1 MKKTWSLLLAVA
13 IILWAGGCA
22 KTKDE
27 SAADKNEAVK
37 FDPAQPRAGMPVTI
51 SYNSAGTPLKN
62 AASIL
67 CVAYIYTKGS
77 PEART
82 LPLTK
87 EGPVWK
93 ATLSPAPTARG
104 MILKFKAG
112 DDIDNNGRKG
122 YATPFA
128 DAGGNPVPGSFA
140 GLAEAYSTWGNDLV
154 GINTD
159 QDLALAL
166 LDKEFALH
174 PEIKK
179 DYLPPYF
186 SLLARL
192 KKEEGKAQIAREL
205 EALAARPDPG
215 VEDLSLLQYWMA
227 RLNRPDE
234 SNRFAALLREKDP
247 KGEFVQ
253 VERFQEFSK
262 ETDRAKKAVLFE
274 RFQAEFPGSAL
285 LPQFVQGLVGAYRGA
300 RDFKKAADFFLKNAD
315 GVAWSVYAALS
326 SDFLKN
332 KLDAGRAAELAAR
345 AVDLARKQHTA
356 DEKPSYLTEEEWAK
370 ERDSDLGE
378 ALATRGES
386 LLAVNKAAEAVQ
398 AFKEAVQRTNGRN
411 ASLNTRYA
419 ELLVLVPGS
428 DPAAA
433 MAEMESFISSGNG
446 TAKLKDYLRQAYIKK
461 QGNDAGFDAYLGGL
475 EERAHAKLLAELKL
489 QLNDIPGVEFGLE
502 DLEGNRVTL
511 SELRGKVVVLDF
523 WATWCA
529 PCLSSFPAMK
539 RAIENH
545 KDDAGV
551 QFLFIN
557 SWERAADKKKNA
569 IDFMVKTGYPFRVL
583 LDLDNAVIDAYKVDG
598 IPTKFVIDG
607 KGRIRFKTTGFA
619 GNPFR
624 LIDEIEAMIEMVR

>member
-1 MKKTWSLLLAVA
+1 MKKTWSLLLAAA

-22 KTKDE
+22 KNKDE
-27 SAADKNEAVK
+27 GAADKNEAVK
-37 FDPAQPRAGMPVTI
+37 FDPAQPRAGTPVAI

-62 AASIL
+62 APSVSCI
-67 CVAYIYTKGS
+67 AYIYTKGS

-82 LPLTK
+82 LPMTK
-87 EGPVWK
+87 EGSLWR

-112 DDIDNNGRKG
+112 DSIDNNGRKG
-122 YATPFA
+122 YTAPFV
-128 DAGGNPVPGSFA
+128 DAAGNPVPGSFA
-140 GLAEAYSTWGNDLV
+140 GLAEAYSTWGNELI

-192 KKEEGKAQIAREL
+192 KKEEGKAQITREL

-215 VEDLSLLQYWMA
+215 IEDLSLLQYWMA

-234 SNRFAALLREKDP
+234 ANRFAALLREKDP
-247 KGEFVQ
+247 KGELVQ

-262 ETDRAKKAVLFE
+262 ETDPAKKAALYK
-274 RFQAEFPGSAL
+274 RFQAEFPKSL
-285 LPQFVQGLVGAYRGA
+285 LMPQFVQGMAGTYRGA
-300 RDFKKAADFFLKNAD
+300 KDFKKAADFFLKNPD
-315 GVAWSVYAALS
+315 GAAWSIYAALS

-345 AVDLARKQHTA
+345 AVDLARKQHDA

-386 LLAVNKAAEAVQ
+386 LLAVKKAAEAVQ
-398 AFKEAVQRTNGRN
+398 AFKEAVQLTNGRN
-411 ASLNTRYA
+411 AGLNTRYA
-419 ELLVLVPGS
+419 ELLILVPGN

-433 MAEMESFISSGNG
+433 MAEMEPFITSGYG
-446 TAKLKDYLRQAYIKK
+446 TAKLKDYVRQTYVKK
-461 QGNDAGFDAYLGGL
+461 QGNDSGFDAYLGGL
-475 EERAHAKLLAELKL
+475 EERAHAKLLAELKP
-489 QLNDIPGVEFGLE
+489 QLNDIPGAEFGLE

-523 WATWCA
+523 WATWCT

-539 RAIENH
+539 RTVENH
-545 KDDAGV
+545 KDDPGV
-551 QFLFIN
+551 VFLFVN

-569 IDFMVKTGYPFRVL
+569 LDFLAKTGYPFRVL
-583 LDLDNAVIDAYKVDG
+583 LDLDNAVIDAYKIDG

-607 KGRIRFKTTGFA
+607 EGRIRFKTTGYA

-624 LIDEIEAMIEMVR
+624 LVDEIEAMIEIVR